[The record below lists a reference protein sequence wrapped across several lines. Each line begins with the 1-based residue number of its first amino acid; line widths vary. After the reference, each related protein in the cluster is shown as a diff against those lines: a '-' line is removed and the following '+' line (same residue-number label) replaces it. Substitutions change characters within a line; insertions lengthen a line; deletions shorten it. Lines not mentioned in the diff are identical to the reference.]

1 MEYYPQPKKA
11 TTKNK
16 QTNKETHK
24 LTNIVITCLSLYI
37 KISYKEVKDKK
48 VTLDFE
54 II

>member
-1 MEYYPQPKKA
+1 MIQNEAWSKVKI
-11 TTKNK
+11 
-16 QTNKETHK
+16 H
-24 LTNIVITCLSLYI
+24 LYI